1 MPVFRFS
8 SPSGQTYR
16 VTGPEGSTPEQAWDI
31 LKDHVAS
38 GIDTSK
44 SVPEVRQ
51 QIDGLEE
58 PFRERA
64 LKRWADDYVAKERQ
78 AGGVEGAVNALSNT
92 VRTPTRGVFVGPFL
106 DELNAATS
114 AAQYYLTGGAIG
126 APYDESLA
134 YQRAHDRAIDEAY
147 PVLSTAA
154 KVAGG
159 LVGGLA
165 PLKAGSTALQQ
176 GAGLL
181 AGGPIGAFSPSLS
194 VGGTARNFAA
204 GAGYAGT
211 AIFGNA
217 EGREGQDV
225 FEAGQER
232 LQEAAQG
239 APIGGVFGAF
249 APVAISG
256 IGTGVQKAGEVLSP
270 QLARLSATVK
280 PALQRAGVVATEQ
293 PPRSMGAAAAPR
305 PVAPTPAEAAAD
317 QVIANHLMRA
327 GVTTTDLRQRLA
339 QAGDNATMGENSRA
353 QQMLAP
359 VDLDESLQ
367 RLAAAAGRQH
377 TAAAN
382 PGKEFLQARQTGL
395 TPPGSAAPD
404 LAARTGL
411 PTRAELG
418 APVTGK
424 QAAATLGSRFGTRP
438 DEAVPM
444 GQAERVLDAL
454 KRALRIVD
462 SKLHGHGKTGYQ
474 TGKQLLAQAMAEA
487 KESYDAVRKAAEG
500 VDIAPAI
507 QPILDD
513 VMAQIASGETGRTTA
528 TLLRKLVREFT
539 DETGKAR
546 TSWTAFQEAKEAIDA
561 LIQVALQSG
570 NRNVARVLRGQGDDQ
585 IGPLRRLIDAVDGI
599 TVNDLGKKYAAAREQ
614 FAGNAAMRDALE
626 LGAKSLKDDSEVV
639 ADMFAELA
647 TEGERKLARLGF
659 YTAAQNMIRRK
670 ERTADITR
678 IFNNPR
684 VQEILRVIIPRSKDD
699 GAEFANRPERF
710 GGLLGAERS
719 MIATRDIMRGG
730 SPTARNLADDEA
742 YEGISQISSTV
753 EEFARSPG
761 FMAMGMRY
769 AEMLLDRLTGMRPD
783 TAEAI
788 ARRLFT
794 ADPAARQQLLLALEE
809 RMGPSRSAQF
819 ARLMVEYRRSLTAG
833 PTMATGAT
841 PQE

>member
-8 SPSGQTYR
+8 SPSGRTYR

-78 AGGVEGAVNALSNT
+78 AGGAEGIGNAISNT
-92 VRTPTRGVFVGPFL
+92 MRTVSRGTFVGPFL
-106 DELNAATS
+106 DELTAATS
-114 AAQYYLTGGAIG
+114 AVPYALTGGAIG
-126 APYDESLA
+126 APYDETLA
-134 YQRAHDRAIDEAY
+134 YQRAQDRAIDDAY

-159 LVGGLA
+159 VAGGLGA
-165 PLKAGSTALQQ
+165 LKAGSTALQQ

-181 AGGPIGAFSPSLS
+181 VGGPIGAFSPSLS

-204 GAGYAGT
+204 GTGFAGT
-211 AIFGNA
+211 AIAGNA

-424 QAAATLGSRFGTRP
+424 QAVETLGSRFGTRP

-462 SKLHGHGKTGYQ
+462 SKWHGHGKTGYQ
-474 TGKQLLAQAMAEA
+474 TFKQLLAQARAEA
-487 KESYDAVRKAAEG
+487 KESYDAVRKASEG

-507 QPILDD
+507 QPVIDD
-513 VMAQIASGETGRTTA
+513 LIAQIASGETGRTTA
-528 TLLRKLVREFT
+528 TLLRRIVREFT

-546 TSWTAFQEAKEAIDA
+546 TSWTAFDEAKQAVDAMVDIAIRAGD
-561 LIQVALQSG
+561 
-570 NRNVARVLRGQGDDQ
+570 RNVARVLGD
-585 IGPLRRLIDAVDGI
+585 PLRRLIAAVDEVA
-599 TVNDLGKKYAAAREQ
+599 VNGLGKKYAAAREQ

-659 YTAAQNMIRRK
+659 YTAAQDMIRRK

-684 VQEILRVIIPRSKDD
+684 VQEILRVLIPRSKDG
-699 GAEFANRPERF
+699 GAAFANRPERF

-742 YEGISQISSTV
+742 YEGISQISSTI

-761 FMAMGMRY
+761 FVAMGMRY
-769 AEMLLDRLTGMRPD
+769 AQMLLDRLFGMRPD
-783 TAEAI
+783 TAEAL

-794 ADPAARQQLLLALEE
+794 ADPAARQQIILALEE